1 MKGRGERPPLPSRVC
16 MVIMRLGTRMATVFD
31 QRFAGL
37 DITQAQFRT
46 LLAIGELGGQ
56 EGVSPS
62 VLAESLLLERATVT
76 VLTTRLVERGLI
88 ERVPGPNRRTFRLV
102 LTPAG
107 AEQLQMVVPEAN
119 ALAQET
125 LAGLSQED
133 MVRLEELLADIEA
146 RVRALGAAQSN
157 K

>member
-1 MKGRGERPPLPSRVC
+1 MAL
-16 MVIMRLGTRMATVFD
+16 MRLGTRMATVFD

-46 LLAIGELGGQ
+46 LLAIWELGGQ
-56 EGVSPS
+56 AGVSPS

-88 ERVPGPNRRTFRLV
+88 ERVPGNNRRTLRLV

-107 AEQLQMVVPEAN
+107 AQQLHKVVPQAN
-119 ALAQET
+119 ALAGET
-125 LAGLSQED
+125 LAGVERQD
-133 MVRLEELLADIEA
+133 MARLEELLAGIEA
-146 RVRALGAAQSN
+146 QVRALGAAAAQSN